1 MNKLFFK
8 SPKGLSIINSQDLG
22 NLISDYLRQVKVI
35 QQQNRELRGD
45 CQTINRK
52 LDRLLVD
59 KHLQMQ
65 VDEYFNDSNV
75 VHPEDRKDED

>member
-1 MNKLFFK
+1 MNNFIFK
-8 SPKGLSIINSQDLG
+8 SANRLIKNSPITLEDAIIKNQNMILREQRHQRQDLR
-22 NLISDYLRQVKVI
+22 D
-35 QQQNRELRGD
+35 
-45 CQTINRK
+45 INNK

-75 VHPEDRKDED
+75 VHPEDKQDQD